1 MVIKPQ
7 TEPMEM
13 SMPPP
18 IMTMQSPSVMMM
30 SGALRLNKSKNVWNC
45 RKLAGYLMIAKMYIS
60 TNMTAAMRKRIFE
73 FDNLVFGLIAFTD
86 AILFL
91 LLPGSAG
98 GLIGS
103 PSPYLVHGFFDMHPD
118 NR

>member
-1 MVIKPQ
+1 
-7 TEPMEM
+7 
-13 SMPPP
+13 
-18 IMTMQSPSVMMM
+18 
-30 SGALRLNKSKNVWNC
+30 LNKSKNVWNC

-98 GLIGS
+98 GLIGCIQRRPALGLACRSS